1 MVARDG
7 REPASQTHRGTDRQ
21 RHSEIKGK
29 RKGER
34 EGLREGGREARARHS
49 LREHTHTDL
58 FPLVRPYSEVPSN
71 SPGEYKPVG
80 TVDVQAITSHTWSQG
95 FVAIS

>member
-1 MVARDG
+1 MGASQPARHTEGQTDRDTARERVREKEIG
-7 REPASQTHRGTDRQ
+7 REGW
-21 RHSEIKGK
+21 
-29 RKGER
+29 
-34 EGLREGGREARARHS
+34 REGGGEVRARHS

-58 FPLVRPYSEVPSN
+58 FSLVRPYSEVSSN

-80 TVDVQAITSHTWSQG
+80 TVDIQTITSHTWSQG

>member
-34 EGLREGGREARARHS
+34 ER
-49 LREHTHTDL
+49 D
-58 FPLVRPYSEVPSN
+58 
-71 SPGEYKPVG
+71 
-80 TVDVQAITSHTWSQG
+80 
-95 FVAIS
+95 